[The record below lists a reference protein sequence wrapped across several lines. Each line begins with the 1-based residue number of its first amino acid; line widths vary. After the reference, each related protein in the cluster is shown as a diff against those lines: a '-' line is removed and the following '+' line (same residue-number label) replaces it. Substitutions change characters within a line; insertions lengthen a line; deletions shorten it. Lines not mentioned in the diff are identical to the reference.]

1 MEEKKGLSKYF
12 WLLVIFIFILLVG
25 FVIFA
30 FIMNSRIKPDVVEK
44 TKNGGD
50 IQLNYSS
57 SKNVFTLTDINPI
70 TDDAGIKL
78 FEEGKYYD
86 FSVSYNIKDASKFEY
101 EIYLK
106 KDSKLSTISDDDIR
120 IYLEKESSG
129 SYNSVLKPTK
139 FISLKQDSKLG
150 TKKGNMIIVKDNVSS
165 TGKKNYRLRMWL
177 SNTSMMVI
185 GNYSV
190 EVNIKAVAK

>member
-86 FSVSYNIKDASKFEY
+86 FSVSYN
-101 EIYLK
+101 
-106 KDSKLSTISDDDIR
+106 
-120 IYLEKESSG
+120 
-129 SYNSVLKPTK
+129 SVLKPTK
-139 FISLKQDSKLG
+139 FIPLKQDSKLG